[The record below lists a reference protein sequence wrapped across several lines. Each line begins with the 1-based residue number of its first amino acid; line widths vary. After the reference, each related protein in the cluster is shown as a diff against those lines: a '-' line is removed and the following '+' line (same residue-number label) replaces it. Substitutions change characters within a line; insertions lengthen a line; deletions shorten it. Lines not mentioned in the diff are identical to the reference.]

1 MIYEGLQKGF
11 SEDNLNDI
19 ISKESCNY
27 DSQIDDIIFP
37 KQAKMIVNYI
47 LWRFSR
53 TSTKNTVVTY
63 GDVSSNI
70 LAKYK
75 TNIASNA
82 QFKTNKK
89 GIPYENKAVGGYA
102 DNINEFCAKYSLPF
116 ITAKIVSIEQ
126 QKTGK
131 KIPEIGFFKSLN
143 SYKDVYNYN
152 LPNSMSALS
161 NVEKE
166 KIINDI
172 NEKIS
177 ENFDKIVETFKIL
190 NDKKYWIHSDSED
203 AKPLTEED
211 KKIINELESE
221 TLTET
226 EKYYIVKRR
235 IGQSKLKQQKIIE
248 IGCCEICG
256 LKTSELLIASHIKP
270 WAASTNEEKLD
281 SENVLLLCSTHD
293 ALFDKGFISF
303 DVNGN
308 IVISNKLSEEEQA
321 LLNIHDES
329 RVKITSDKKAKYLQY
344 HYKNIFEN
352 NH

>member
-1 MIYEGLQKGF
+1 MSFTTKI
-11 SEDNLNDI
+11 
-19 ISKESCNY
+19 KE
-27 DSQIDDIIFP
+27 
-37 KQAKMIVNYI
+37 
-47 LWRFSR
+47 
-53 TSTKNTVVTY
+53 
-63 GDVSSNI
+63 
-70 LAKYK
+70 
-75 TNIASNA
+75 
-82 QFKTNKK
+82 
-89 GIPYENKAVGGYA
+89 E
-102 DNINEFCAKYSLPF
+102 
-116 ITAKIVSIEQ
+116 IVS
-126 QKTGK
+126 
-131 KIPEIGFFKSLN
+131 
-143 SYKDVYNYN
+143 KD
-152 LPNSMSALS
+152 LS
-161 NVEKE
+161 
-166 KIINDI
+166 
-172 NEKIS
+172 
-177 ENFDKIVETFKIL
+177 
-190 NDKKYWIHSDSED
+190 
-203 AKPLTEED
+203 
-211 KKIINELESE
+211 
-221 TLTET
+221 ET
-226 EKYYIVKRR
+226 EKYSIVKRR